1 MGYNQENYK
10 RIREEYRTKYLR
22 AYEEANRRMAEVHA
36 KSPEIAAIDR
46 ELSMAGAE
54 IALAVIGTGEGYKEK
69 LAAAEQKNLA
79 LQEKRG
85 VLLQK
90 LVLHW
95 LFSIFLPRSSK
106 RRGKSAIVGISPSPI
121 ITALSLKK
129 TITLAIPS
137 KRNPTFSK
145 RWWTLAVARVCLWA
159 TITSTLCPLPIKAYA

>member
-79 LQEKRG
+79 LQKKRG
-85 VLLQK
+85 DL
-90 LVLHW
+90 
-95 LFSIFLPRSSK
+95 
-106 RRGKSAIVGISPSPI
+106 
-121 ITALSLKK
+121 LKK
-129 TITLAIPS
+129 LGY
-137 KRNPTFSK
+137 PTDYTMPPYEIG
-145 RWWTLAVARVCLWA
+145 RAHV
-159 TITSTLCPLPIKAYA
+159 